1 MAAASM
7 ENDVED
13 KNTTQERAES
23 LKAEK
28 DQQKQEIARL
38 TEELKIIKI
47 IVKDLHVDA
56 NTMSSQKNNAVSKV
70 QKLQE

>member
-1 MAAASM
+1 MVAERYMAAASM

-56 NTMSSQKNNAVSKV
+56 NTMSS
-70 QKLQE
+70 